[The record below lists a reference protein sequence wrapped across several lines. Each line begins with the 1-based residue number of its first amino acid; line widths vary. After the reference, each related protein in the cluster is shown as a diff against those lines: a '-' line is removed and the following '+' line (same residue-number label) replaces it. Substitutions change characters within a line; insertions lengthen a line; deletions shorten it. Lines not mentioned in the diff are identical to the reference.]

1 MVLSEQRRRSSSVMC
16 PVHHLQEKLMKLSTT
31 NIVSTNL
38 NIPVVAMKAAD
49 DTASKQFTEFLE
61 AIQKKGM

>member
-1 MVLSEQRRRSSSVMC
+1 MC